1 MRNCLQAFLSIWGNP
16 GATGNF
22 FSLTPHDLARRMLR
36 IACSFLTLVAS
47 LWIGNFSAFAAT
59 EESDQ
64 WIRYPAISPDGNWIA
79 FSFHADIWIVS
90 AEGGAAR
97 RLTSHAGHEKDPVW
111 APDSQ
116 SIAFAS
122 DRHGNWDVFIMPAQG
137 GEPMRLT
144 HHSDEDRPVSFSVDG
159 TEVFFTGSQQDAHD
173 SHVPHSSL
181 DELYSVPITGG
192 RAKQILT
199 TPAGRAKPSP
209 DGKYLVYED
218 YKGYENYFRKHHQSA
233 VTRDVWL
240 YDFEK
245 KEHTKLTSFRG
256 EDREPIWSTDGKRI
270 LFLSERNGSFN
281 VYSMKWKPILKSGDE
296 DDGKIEQLTHHT
308 PHAVRSLSIANDGTL
323 CYGYLGSVY
332 VKSPNKEPRAIEID
346 VRSDPKENLVSIE
359 TLREGATEMTVSPNG
374 KEVALIVRGE
384 LFVANTEF
392 GTTKRITSTPSQERS
407 VVWGN
412 DNRTLYYAGERE
424 GAWNLYKATI
434 ANKDEASFSVATI
447 VKEEVVLANGD
458 ENFQPVLSP
467 NGKMVAFLR
476 NRDELQLLNL
486 KTKETKS
493 IVPPAR
499 NYSYTDGDINFSFSP
514 DNKWLAFTYCGHKRW
529 LNDIGIVNLDTLEI
543 HNVTESG
550 YDEGAPV
557 WSRDSRALLFVSDRY
572 GRRNHGSWG
581 SDQDIL
587 AIYLNDEAFQWSKMT
602 EEEHK
607 RWKEEEDE
615 KKEADEE
622 KDTKSKKAKKKAAK
636 DKTKAIDVQTTD
648 FKYRTSRLTIHSAP
662 IGEYAITKDGE
673 TLVYFAQVDG
683 KWDLWKTKLR
693 TKATSKLLAIASE
706 ESGTLQFGD
715 DDETLIVMTDKGE
728 LKKVTIPE
736 DGEATEKGID
746 YGAEMAINAPEERE
760 YMFEH
765 VWRQVKRKFY
775 RADLHGV
782 DWDSLKV
789 TYAKLL
795 PSVSNNFDFAELL
808 SEMLGELNAS
818 HTGAMSKVGGE
829 EGADATA
836 ALGLIFDLS
845 HEGDGLKVVEVLK
858 RGPADQPKSKIRP
871 GVIIEKIDSIQL
883 TPEVDPW
890 QQLNRKATKS
900 VRLSLIDPA
909 NDKKWEEVIKPISLA
924 AQTELLYQ
932 RWIDSRR
939 ALVEKLSEGRV
950 GYVHVRDMDDDSF
963 RKVYMETL
971 GLNSDKEALL
981 VDTRFNGG
989 GWLHDDLISFLSAKD
1004 YVYVVPRDKERG
1016 TFGGEPTFRWTRPVA
1031 VLQSE
1036 SNYSDA
1042 HFFPYSFK
1050 AVGAGPL
1057 IGTPVAG
1064 TATAVWWEELIDSS
1078 IVFGIPQVGVVTL
1091 DGEYLENNELKPDY
1105 EVYLTPNDM
1114 ANGLDP
1120 QIEKSVEVLLK
1131 QIEENAKH

>member
-1 MRNCLQAFLSIWGNP
+1 MHMLRFAQFAFVFVAFLFAP
-16 GATGNF
+16 AV
-22 FSLTPHDLARRMLR
+22 
-36 IACSFLTLVAS
+36 IASTA
-47 LWIGNFSAFAAT
+47 NA
-59 EESDQ
+59 ESEQ
-64 WIRYPAISPDGNWIA
+64 WIRYPAISPDGKNIA

-90 AEGGAAR
+90 SEGGQAR
-97 RLTSHAGHEKDPVW
+97 RITSHAGHEKDPVW
-111 APDSQ
+111 SPDSQ

-122 DRHGNWDVFIMPAQG
+122 DRHGNWDVFVMPASG
-137 GEPMRLT
+137 GEPKRLT

-159 TEVFFTGSQQDAHD
+159 TEVYFTGSQQDAHD
-173 SHVPHSSL
+173 AHVPHSSL
-181 DELYSVPITGG
+181 DELYSVSVHGG

-240 YDFEK
+240 YDIEK
-245 KEHTKLTSFRG
+245 KEHTKLTTFRG
-256 EDREPIWSTDGKRI
+256 EDREPVWSADGKRI
-270 LFLSERNGSFN
+270 LFLSERDGSFN
-281 VYSMKWKPILKSGDE
+281 VYSMKWKRILKTNDE
-296 DDGKIEQLTHHT
+296 DKGNIEQITHHT

-323 CYGYLGSVY
+323 CYGYLGTIFI
-332 VKSPNKEPRAIEID
+332 KKPNEKPVEVTID
-346 VRSDPKENLVSIE
+346 LTTDPKENVVSIE
-359 TLREGATEMTVSPNG
+359 TLRDGATEMTVSPNG
-374 KEVALIVRGE
+374 KEVALVVRGE

-392 GTTKRITSTPSQERS
+392 GTTKRITNTPTQERS
-407 VVWGN
+407 VVWAK

-434 ANKDEASFSVATI
+434 ANKDETSFSVATTI
-447 VKEEVVLANGD
+447 DEEEILANGD

-467 NGKMVAFLR
+467 DGKMIAFLR
-476 NRDELQLLNL
+476 NRDELQVMNV
-486 KTKETKS
+486 KTKEVKS
-493 IVPPAR
+493 IVPASK

-514 DNKWLAFTYCGHKRW
+514 DSKWLAFTYCGHKRW
-529 LNDIGIVNLDTLEI
+529 LTDIGIANLDTLEI

-550 YDEGAPV
+550 YEEGAPV
-557 WSRDSRALLFVSDRY
+557 WSRDSNALLFVSDRF

-581 SDQDIL
+581 SDQDIM
-587 AIYLNDEAFQWSKMT
+587 AVYLNDKAYQWSKMT

-607 RWKEEEDE
+607 RWKEEND
-615 KKEADEE
+615 KKEEADEE
-622 KDTKSKKAKKKAAK
+622 KSSKSKGEKKKPKKAKPKS
-636 DKTKAIDVQTTD
+636 IDLATSD

-683 KWDLWKTKLR
+683 KWDIWKTKIR
-693 TKATSKLLAIASE
+693 TKATSKLLAIASDE
-706 ESGTLQFGD
+706 TGSLQFGE

-728 LKKVTIPE
+728 LKKVSIPE

-746 YGAEMAINAPEERE
+746 YAAEMTINASEERE

-782 DWDSLKV
+782 DWDSLKS
-789 TYAKLL
+789 TYASFL
-795 PSVSNNFDFAELL
+795 PTISNNYDFAELL

-818 HTGAMSKVGGE
+818 HTGAMSKVGGQ

-836 ALGLIFDLS
+836 ALGLLFDLN
-845 HEGDGLKVVEVLK
+845 HEGDGLKIAEVLK
-858 RGPADQPKSKIRP
+858 RGPADIPKSKIRP
-871 GVIIEKIDSIQL
+871 GVVIDAIDSIRL
-883 TPEVDPW
+883 TPDVDPW
-890 QQLNRKATKS
+890 QQLNRKIAKPI
-900 VRLSLIDPA
+900 RLSLVDPET
-909 NDKKWEEVIKPISLA
+909 DKKWEEVIKPISMA
-924 AQTELLYQ
+924 AQNELLYQ

-939 ALVEKLSEGRV
+939 ALVDKLSAGRV

-971 GLNSDKEALL
+971 GLNSDKDALL

-1004 YVYVVPRDKERG
+1004 YVYVVPRDKEKG

-1042 HFFPYSFK
+1042 HFFPYSFQ

-1057 IGTPVAG
+1057 VGTPVAG

-1078 IVFGIPQVGVVTL
+1078 IVFGIPQVGVVTM
-1091 DGEYLENNELKPDY
+1091 DGEYLENNELKPDH

-1114 ANGLDP
+1114 ARGLDP
-1120 QIEKSVEVLLK
+1120 QIEKSVEVLLQQADK
-1131 QIEENAKH
+1131 K